1 MAKKGKKSKTGS
13 TYQERYKHMRDLGYS
28 PDKARDGAKKG
39 YGAGGCYIAT
49 AVYGSYDCPE
59 VWTLRR
65 YRDNRLA
72 KSGLGRAFIRMYY
85 ATSPTVVKLFGNT
98 EWFKRMW
105 KGKLDKMVSH
115 LQSEGVEA
123 TPYEDPKW

>member
-1 MAKKGKKSKTGS
+1 MAKKRKKSKFGS
-13 TYQERYKHMRDLGYS
+13 TYQERYKHMRNLGYG
-28 PDKARDGAKKG
+28 PDKAKRAAQSGI
-39 YGAGGCYIAT
+39 GGCYIAT

-65 YRDNRLA
+65 YRDDRLA
-72 KSGLGRAFIRMYY
+72 QSGPGRVFIKLYY

-105 KGKLDKMVSH
+105 KSKLDKMVSR

-123 TPYEDPKW
+123 TPYEDPQW